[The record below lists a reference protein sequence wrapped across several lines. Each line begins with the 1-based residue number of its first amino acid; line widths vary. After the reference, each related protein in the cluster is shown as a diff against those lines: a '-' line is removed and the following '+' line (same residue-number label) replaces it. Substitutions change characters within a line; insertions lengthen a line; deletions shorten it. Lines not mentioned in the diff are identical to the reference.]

1 MLLGKN
7 KNEGSDSK
15 SPNANMGGRVSERYP
30 IGEWGCWI
38 IDKCSR
44 RVCSYYYVF
53 GSLDFKSKL
62 SGR

>member
-1 MLLGKN
+1 MLLGEN

-38 IDKCSR
+38 IDKVLTSGLQLLLRFRESR
-44 RVCSYYYVF
+44 FQVQITW
-53 GSLDFKSKL
+53 
-62 SGR
+62 

>member
-1 MLLGKN
+1 MLLGES

-38 IDKCSR
+38 INKCSR
-44 RVCSYYYVF
+44 RVFRESQLQVQITW
-53 GSLDFKSKL
+53 
-62 SGR
+62 

>member
-38 IDKCSR
+38 
-44 RVCSYYYVF
+44 SYYYVF

-62 SGR
+62 PGR